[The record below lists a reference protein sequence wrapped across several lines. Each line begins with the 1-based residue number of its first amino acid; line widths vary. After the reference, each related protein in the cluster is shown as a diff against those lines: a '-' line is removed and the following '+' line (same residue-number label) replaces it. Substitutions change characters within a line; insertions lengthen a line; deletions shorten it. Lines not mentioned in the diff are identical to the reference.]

1 MENTAR
7 SRNYRDLVAWQR
19 AMDLVEV
26 VYGLSSQFPKEEM
39 YGLTSQVR
47 RAAVSVPSNIAEGEG
62 RNAPNDFARFLS
74 IAHGSLREVET
85 QLLVSARLKYLTEE
99 DITNAMTLC
108 EETGRII
115 NGLKRNLQSR
125 GKPG

>member
-1 MENTAR
+1 
-7 SRNYRDLVAWQR
+7 
-19 AMDLVEV
+19 MDLVEC
-26 VYGLSSQFPKEEM
+26 VYGLASHFPNDEI

-62 RNAPNDFARFLS
+62 RNSPKDFARFLS

-85 QLLVSARLKYLTEE
+85 QLLIAVRLNYLTEGQV
-99 DITNAMTLC
+99 THSMALC

-115 NGLKRNLQSR
+115 NGLKRSLLR
-125 GKPG
+125 RE

>member
-1 MENTAR
+1 
-7 SRNYRDLVAWQR
+7 
-19 AMDLVEV
+19 MDLVEV
-26 VYGLSSQFPKEEM
+26 VYGLSSRFPKDEM

-47 RAAVSVPSNIAEGEG
+47 RAVVSVPSNIAEGEG

-85 QLLVSARLKYLTEE
+85 QLLVAVRLKYLAEE

-115 NGLKRNLQSR
+115 NGLKRSLKSR
-125 GKPG
+125 SESG

>member
-1 MENTAR
+1 MEDTTR

-19 AMDLVEV
+19 AMDLVED
-26 VYGLSSQFPKEEM
+26 VYGLTSRFPKDEM
-39 YGLTSQVR
+39 YGLTSQIR
-47 RAAVSVPSNIAEGEG
+47 RAVVSVPSNIAEGEG

-85 QLLVSARLKYLTEE
+85 QLLVAVRLKYLAEE

-115 NGLKRNLQSR
+115 NGLKRSLRAR
-125 GKPG
+125 GNSA

>member
-1 MENTAR
+1 
-7 SRNYRDLVAWQR
+7 
-19 AMDLVEV
+19 MDLVEV
-26 VYGLSSQFPKEEM
+26 VYELSSRFPKGEM

-47 RAAVSVPSNIAEGEG
+47 RAVVSVPSNIAEGEG

-85 QLLVSARLKYLTEE
+85 QLLVSVRLNYLTEE

-115 NGLKRNLQSR
+115 NGLKRSLKSR
-125 GKPG
+125 SESG

>member
-1 MENTAR
+1 
-7 SRNYRDLVAWQR
+7 
-19 AMDLVEV
+19 MDLVEV
-26 VYGLSSQFPKEEM
+26 VYGLSSRFPKEEM

-47 RAAVSVPSNIAEGEG
+47 RAVVSVPSNIAEGEG

-85 QLLVSARLKYLTEE
+85 QLLVSVRLKYLTEE

-115 NGLKRNLQSR
+115 NGLKRSLKSR
-125 GKPG
+125 SESG